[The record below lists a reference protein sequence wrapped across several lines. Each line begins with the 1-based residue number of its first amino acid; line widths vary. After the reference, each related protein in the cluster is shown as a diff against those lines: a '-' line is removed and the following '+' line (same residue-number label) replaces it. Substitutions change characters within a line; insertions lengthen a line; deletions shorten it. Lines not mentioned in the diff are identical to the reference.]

1 MSALKFTLCLL
12 ILVTLT
18 GCNYPDA
25 MPAGPSPVASRLTLT
40 THPAVLLRSG
50 SEATITARATDG
62 NGTNVNGATVTFTTN
77 AGSLSRASATTGEA
91 GLVSVLVSGSNPARV
106 VATLDGVS
114 ATVDLQ
120 AVAPFTVAL
129 EPISMIGLGGTDVV
143 VSVAMNRDVPAPP
156 KPSAVLIDCGVS
168 APPIDV
174 TADLITRCVFPV
186 AGDYTVR
193 ATARAANGWT
203 VQDSVRVTA
212 RTAPVPAQPAAAI
225 TVSAQEISRGVGYA
239 EWRVVVTATAPMAT
253 IVFDFDDGVTTTRTP
268 DGTQRSVTEQHL
280 YKTDGNMTIRV
291 KGQPATRGPDV
302 TASINAAVRFDP

>member
-1 MSALKFTLCLL
+1 MSALKSTLCLL
-12 ILVTLT
+12 ILITLT

-62 NGTNVNGATVTFTTN
+62 NGTNVNGATIAFTTN
-77 AGSLSRASATTGEA
+77 AGSLSRASAITGEA

-106 VATLDGVS
+106 VATLDGIS
-114 ATVDLQ
+114 AAVELQ

-129 EPISMIGLGGTDVV
+129 EPISMMGLGGTDVA

-174 TADLITRCVFPV
+174 TTDLIARCVFPV

-212 RTAPVPAQPAAAI
+212 RTAPVPAPTAVGLAVSVTETNAAEHRIHA
-225 TVSAQEISRGVGYA
+225 
-239 EWRVVVTATAPMAT
+239 TATVPMR
-253 IVFDFDDGVTTTRTP
+253 VFDFDFGDGFSATHAPQGNRMTAAESHIFAPGTHTVRVTATPADGRAPVTKTTTFM
-268 DGTQRSVTEQHL
+268 VEQ
-280 YKTDGNMTIRV
+280 
-291 KGQPATRGPDV
+291 P
-302 TASINAAVRFDP
+302 